1 MDPALTVSHNKV
13 PLSGGGK
20 LPFVTLT
27 RGTKLYRQSFRKP
40 TSTSTGSLDDDG
52 LFSFYALQPSYGDD
66 ASYGPIHSVW
76 TLQDELK
83 LLNIGT
89 VATRRRLR
97 EDFGVSAQALD
108 CDNQYSGGAANRAAH
123 RELLPVL
130 KYYKADGTII
140 RDADSDEDCEG
151 PNEVVVRQRIVGTK
165 VQLDTIRGGG
175 KNPYRN
181 ADGSLKDGYIVDTD
195 CPSHYATTDGKCHSF
210 RGSGAK
216 LTYKQKFNKKYGFA
230 RDAPHSLREI
240 AKITGYRYSGLKTI
254 FEKGEGAFET
264 AGPSRPNM
272 QKQQWAYARVYAA
285 LDPSSKAHR
294 IDKVHLRGSGRPKL
308 DRPFPSKHPVK
319 KYSVYVKADNEQGYK
334 LIHFGARGMDDWRS
348 GTATSE
354 QRRAFRARLKG
365 IKKKDG
371 SYAYKDK
378 GSPAYWSLNYSW

>member
-20 LPFVTLT
+20 LPFVTLA

-140 RDADSDEDCEG
+140 RDADADEDCEG
-151 PNEVVVRQRIVGTK
+151 PNEVVVRQRNVGTK
-165 VQLDTIRGGG
+165 VKLDT
-175 KNPYRN
+175 
-181 ADGSLKDGYIVDTD
+181 V
-195 CPSHYATTDGKCHSF
+195 

-240 AKITGYRYSGLKTI
+240 AKITGYRYSGIKTI